1 MSLAVSAA
9 GVDFI
14 KSWEGLALGAYRDV
28 AGVWTIGYGHT
39 QGFRDGRFGPDA
51 SISQAQAEALLAED
65 LAPREAAVSALCKAA
80 LNQHEFDA
88 LVSLVYNIGA
98 GAFARS
104 TVRRRLEGG
113 DRTGAADAFLMWN
126 KARVGGTLRE
136 VRGLTRR
143 RRAERALF
151 LTPVSSGRPRLA

>member
-1 MSLAVSAA
+1 MKTSQA
-9 GVDFI
+9 GIDLI
-14 KSWEGLALGAYRDV
+14 KRFEGLELTAYRDI
-28 AGVWTIGYGHT
+28 AGVRTIGYGHT
-39 QGFRDGRFGPDA
+39 EGFRDGRFGPDA

-98 GAFARS
+98 GAFSRS
-104 TVRRRLEGG
+104 TVRRRLNRG

-126 KARVGGTLRE
+126 KARVGGVLRE

-151 LTPVSSGRPRLA
+151 LTPVSSGRP